1 MLLISVFASDK
12 GYKDRFKTI
21 CSLSKYF
28 NKNFIISKHKVKVNN
43 QTKNYF
49 PRLILHKYFF
59 FYMCFLKF
67 IKFKKKSW

>member
-49 PRLILHKYFF
+49 PKIIFQKYFF
-59 FYMCFLKF
+59 FICT
-67 IKFKKKSW
+67 IKNSQNSKKKS